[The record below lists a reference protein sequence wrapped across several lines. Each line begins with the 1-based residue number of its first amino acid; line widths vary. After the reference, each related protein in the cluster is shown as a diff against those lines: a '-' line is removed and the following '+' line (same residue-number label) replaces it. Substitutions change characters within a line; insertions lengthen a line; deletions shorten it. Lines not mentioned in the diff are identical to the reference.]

1 MYSGQV
7 IGEMPFLQLLLF
19 QKIWK
24 LTLAFIFWECDEGDD
39 GFGGDMLSKV
49 KDPRML
55 QNLDMLGTE
64 IVWVPFPTS
73 LPLEKMLFHQL
84 CIH

>member
-55 QNLDMLGTE
+55 QHLDN
-64 IVWVPFPTS
+64 
-73 LPLEKMLFHQL
+73 
-84 CIH
+84 